1 MESSNRQISTLKFLF
16 VMVGMV
22 ISGQYFG
29 WNGGFEQASKLSYLV
44 AVVILVIF
52 YGFFMF
58 GCAYLVNHYADK
70 DKSLPDLVAVV
81 LGRRFG
87 YLCGWA
93 CVFEYWL
100 ATPAIAISFAVYLHE
115 LIPEVGYSYAV
126 LIGFAIVFIANIG
139 SLSHIAKYEA
149 IATVIAIFGVIIF
162 YFAIGSHALSL
173 PSISN
178 QLFDDQVT
186 FSGVSY
192 AISFAIWLF
201 LGIEGGIILIHAMK
215 NPKRNGF
222 IGITFGVIILA
233 FLALATVSL
242 FVYFA
247 QQEAVI
253 LANDPLPALLDS
265 LHYPVIA
272 KLILIFGLFGLLA
285 SFNGLTIGY
294 SQQIILLDK
303 SYRIMKSCSASRL
316 KTKLISLIIPLFIAL
331 LCCLSNDLSQNF
343 VVMSVLSAVIVYIF
357 VSVAIVALFFKLKK
371 WLMVLLYTLVLMLLM
386 LIITFTF
393 IYTIIPAHIQFLG
406 LHVNIIWVLLAAFII
421 VILS

>member
-1 MESSNRQISTLKFLF
+1 
-16 VMVGMV
+16 MVGMV

-115 LIPEVGYSYAV
+115 LIPEVSYSYAV

-149 IATVIAIFGVIIF
+149 IATVIAILGVIIF
-162 YFAIGSHALSL
+162 YCAIGSHAVSLS
-173 PSISN
+173 SVSN

-215 NPKRNGF
+215 NPKRNGL
-222 IGITFGVIILA
+222 IGITLGVIILA
-233 FLALATVSL
+233 LLALATVSL

-253 LANDPLPALLDS
+253 LANDPLPALLYS
-265 LHYPVIA
+265 LHSLRAMESGTRGRVVPGSLALSVPVRRDFSRHENGSYSKVYPKA
-272 KLILIFGLFGLLA
+272 
-285 SFNGLTIGY
+285 
-294 SQQIILLDK
+294 
-303 SYRIMKSCSASRL
+303 
-316 KTKLISLIIPLFIAL
+316 
-331 LCCLSNDLSQNF
+331 
-343 VVMSVLSAVIVYIF
+343 
-357 VSVAIVALFFKLKK
+357 
-371 WLMVLLYTLVLMLLM
+371 
-386 LIITFTF
+386 
-393 IYTIIPAHIQFLG
+393 
-406 LHVNIIWVLLAAFII
+406 
-421 VILS
+421 